1 MDLFESLQMINE
13 DSNTENLIK
22 AKVIIDE
29 IDDWQ
34 DYDDENEVIENIKEA
49 ADSYGL
55 NVEEINTNY
64 MIISGTSDDIQ
75 DYLQYELYLN
85 FDSPEVSII

>member
-1 MDLFESLQMINE
+1 MDLFERLQIMNE
-13 DSNTENLIK
+13 DSNAENLIK

-34 DYDDENEVIENIKEA
+34 DYDDENEVIENIKES
-49 ADSYGL
+49 ADSYSL

-64 MIISGTSDDIQ
+64 MIISGTSDNIQ

>member
-1 MDLFESLQMINE
+1 MDLFERLQIMNE
-13 DSNTENLIK
+13 DSNVENLIK

-34 DYDDENEVIENIKEA
+34 DYDDENEVIENIKES
-49 ADSYGL
+49 ADSYSL

-64 MIISGTSDDIQ
+64 MIISGTSDNIQ

>member
-1 MDLFESLQMINE
+1 MDLFESLQIMNE

-34 DYDDENEVIENIKEA
+34 DYDDENEVIENIKES
-49 ADSYGL
+49 ADSYSL

-64 MIISGTSDDIQ
+64 MIISGTSDNIQ

>member
-1 MDLFESLQMINE
+1 MDLFESSQMINE